1 MSAPTARE
9 NSPLKDPVCA
19 MDVTGDSPYRTDHAG
34 KAYFFCSAHCLTRFQ
49 DHPQHY
55 LDAAPAPPPPAPA
68 AAAIYTCPMHPE
80 IQQPGPGSCPK
91 CGMALE
97 ALSVPAKE
105 KNAELLAMSRRL
117 RVCTALSLPVF
128 VLAMIADMMP
138 TWLPDWVRTFR
149 SSCTEASHLDE
160 GEARSSNPCP
170 TCSPTGSSVS
180 CLRFALPHRGRTRI
194 TSSSSDRTE

>member
-19 MDVTGDSPYRTDHAG
+19 MDVTRDSPYHTDHAG
-34 KAYFFCSAHCLTRFQ
+34 TDYFFCSAHCLHTFQ
-49 DHPQHY
+49 ENPLPY
-55 LDAAPAPPPPAPA
+55 LGHAPAPPPAPA
-68 AAAIYTCPMHPE
+68 ATLYTCPMHPE

-97 ALSVPAKE
+97 ALSVRAEE

-128 VLAMIADMMP
+128 VLAMIADMVP
-138 TWLPDWVRTFR
+138 TWLPDGLNSWTYRR
-149 SSCTEASHLDE
+149 H
-160 GEARSSNPCP
+160 
-170 TCSPTGSSVS
+170 
-180 CLRFALPHRGRTRI
+180 GR
-194 TSSSSDRTE
+194 